1 MLVNHAIGKTLVL
14 FDPQLP
20 AARAGQIVGVLNGD
34 ESPPVREEV
43 SAEKHQEIW
52 TRNQGFAEKLQQQIP
67 GLVMADRDRDAYL
80 QYASEKRGLPL
91 QEAEHR
97 FARESALQLIAE
109 DGSYSVIIL
118 LEDDILRLHYVI
130 REIRQPEQIDAVV
143 VAFRDILD
151 SACKI
156 TGFKPYDIGAK
167 RFLDKADDLEE
178 FFSQSAQAAGEVM
191 LLCKRYNARMR
202 FLRGLFHFLN
212 VTVLFVAALLVA
224 LSVYFAEIVK
234 DVIPAETVNF
244 RISGK
249 QPAEDSGIFPDY
261 QLFGTLNETAEE
273 TSLTVPKSVYD
284 AAEPE
289 QTIRL
294 YETGKPQKPL
304 ITKEEYDRH
313 MPVYHL
319 GFATVTLLGF
329 FALPLILII
338 GIIYA
343 RWLRRPAGDRRDN
356 EVVRAVQGY
365 IWVSLAVL
373 LGAGYGIVRMFLL

>member
-1 MLVNHAIGKTLVL
+1 MLVNHAIGKTIVL

-20 AARAGQIVGVLNGD
+20 AARAGQIVGVLNG
-34 ESPPVREEV
+34 EEAPPVREEV
-43 SAEKHQEIW
+43 DAEKHQEIW
-52 TRNQGFAEKLQQQIP
+52 TRNQGFAEKLQQKIP
-67 GLVMADRDRDAYL
+67 DLVMAERDRDAYL
-80 QYASEKRGLPL
+80 QYATEKRGFPL

-97 FARESALQLIAE
+97 FARESALQLLAA

-130 REIRQPEQIDAVV
+130 REIRKPEQIDAVV
-143 VAFRDILD
+143 AAFRDILD

-167 RFLDKADDLEE
+167 RFLDKPEYLEE
-178 FFSQSAQAAGEVM
+178 FFSISAQAADEVM
-191 LLCKRYNARMR
+191 QLCKRYNARMR
-202 FLRGLFHFLN
+202 FLRSLFHFLN

-234 DVIPAETVNF
+234 DVIPAETVSF

-249 QPAEDSGIFPDY
+249 QLAEDSGIFPDY
-261 QLFGTLNETAEE
+261 QLFGTMNDAAEATA
-273 TSLTVPKSVYD
+273 LTVPKSVYD

-313 MPVYHL
+313 MPVYNW
-319 GFATVTLLGF
+319 GFAIVNLLAF
-329 FALPLILII
+329 FALPLVLIV
-338 GIIYA
+338 GMVYA
-343 RWLRRPAGDRRDN
+343 RWLRRPAGDQRDK
-356 EVVRAVQGY
+356 EIVRVVQGY